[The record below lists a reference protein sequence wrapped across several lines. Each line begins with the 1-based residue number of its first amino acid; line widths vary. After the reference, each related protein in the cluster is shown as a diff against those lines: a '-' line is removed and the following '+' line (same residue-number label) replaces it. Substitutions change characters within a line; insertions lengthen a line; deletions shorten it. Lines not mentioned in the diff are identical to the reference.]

1 MVAIPETPAIG
12 PDTDR
17 RISLEAVV
25 WTLVGLSTVFM
36 ALRIWG
42 RTYTRIMGT
51 DDLYMA
57 ACWLAFVVQAVIATM
72 IAESGG
78 TRHFAYLTL
87 EQKEHQVK
95 LQVVLQM
102 FSIPCTAFGKMS
114 VAFTILRII
123 NQSCKWHVWSLW
135 ALIILTAVTSA
146 LDVFLVL
153 FQCGAPAHLWD
164 LVGQATGTV
173 SCLDRS
179 AVYNYNTF
187 TASFQAF
194 ADFFLALLPMHI
206 IWGLQMRLG
215 RKLTLVALLG
225 LTTFTGV
232 AASVKTSL
240 ASKNLGVAA
249 DPTWDLYLLAIWASA
264 EIALIVICGSVTAV
278 VPLWDRF
285 VGRQQRSRRGYGT
298 ATYTIPNYSSSKP
311 KPDPKHSSRTIAS
324 TTKAGGGTFY
334 YPDTVGAL
342 VGHPQVITGGKSEDR
357 DPVDTELVRLTETH
371 VQGPPYSQR
380 AHGFH

>member
-1 MVAIPETPAIG
+1 MFAI
-12 PDTDR
+12 
-17 RISLEAVV
+17 S
-25 WTLVGLSTVFM
+25 
-36 ALRIWG
+36 
-42 RTYTRIMGT
+42 
-51 DDLYMA
+51 
-57 ACWLAFVVQAVIATM
+57 
-72 IAESGG
+72 
-78 TRHFAYLTL
+78 
-87 EQKEHQVK
+87 
-95 LQVVLQM
+95 
-102 FSIPCTAFGKMS
+102 CTAFGKIA

-164 LVGQATGTV
+164 LVAQAMGTV

-187 TASFQAF
+187 TAAFQAF

-206 IWGLQMRLG
+206 IWGLQMRFG

-249 DPTWDLYLLAIWASA
+249 DPTWDLYLLAIWASV
-264 EIALIVICGSVTAV
+264 EITLIVICGSVTAL

-285 VGRQQRSRRGYGT
+285 VGRHKRSRRAYGS
-298 ATYTIPNYSSSKP
+298 ATYTMSDYSSSKP
-311 KPDPKHSSRTIAS
+311 KPDPEQSTHTIVS
-324 TTKAGGGTFY
+324 TTTAGGRTKY
-334 YPDTVGAL
+334 YPGTAGAMVGN
-342 VGHPQVITGGKSEDR
+342 PDVIVAGNPGGR

-371 VQGPPYSQR
+371 VQGPPYNQS
-380 AHGFH
+380 AHSFH